1 MVKRIEKE
9 WKRIEKARKDQNEI
23 EKRKDKNI
31 KCNELM
37 KVQLE
42 NGKKSV
48 YELEV

>member
-9 WKRIEKARKDQNEI
+9 WKRIEKARIEQKREKNRIENE
-23 EKRKDKNI
+23 
-31 KCNELM
+31 M

-42 NGKKSV
+42 NGKKSL